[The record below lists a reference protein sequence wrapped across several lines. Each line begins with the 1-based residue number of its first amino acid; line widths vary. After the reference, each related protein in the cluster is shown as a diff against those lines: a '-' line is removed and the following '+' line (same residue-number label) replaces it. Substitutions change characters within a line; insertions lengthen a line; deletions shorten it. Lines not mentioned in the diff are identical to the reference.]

1 MTGRVLSF
9 PWRPLSTEAGMKA
22 AERVLGTPFDERIS
36 KGRSLHLEDPETLRR
51 GVATWIREHWEV
63 IAIAALML
71 LGASLTKLERIIPA
85 MNQPAPDWVGPLVLA
100 LPFTAVAIYFVVRF
114 IKGRSE

>member
-1 MTGRVLSF
+1 MEDDLEKRIADLEGRGADFDGRQS
-9 PWRPLSTEAGMKA
+9 
-22 AERVLGTPFDERIS
+22 AEPGINEQNPF
-36 KGRSLHLEDPETLRR
+36 EDPEELRR

-85 MNQPAPDWVGPLVLA
+85 MNQPAPDWVGLLVLA

-114 IKGRSE
+114 IKGRRE

>member
-1 MTGRVLSF
+1 MLISTVAS
-9 PWRPLSTEAGMKA
+9 RPNLESTS
-22 AERVLGTPFDERIS
+22 RTRSRIP
-36 KGRSLHLEDPETLRR
+36 KTLRR

-85 MNQPAPDWVGPLVLA
+85 MNQPAPDWVGLLFLA

-114 IKGRSE
+114 IKGRRE